1 VAVCVAG
8 LTFFFGQSA
17 KGRLLFDRIK
27 LRLPLFGQLNKK
39 SLLSNFSRTLSVLV
53 SSGIPLVPAMRL
65 AIETIDN
72 RVISQNLSDITTDI
86 EEGAGI
92 GESFRKSG
100 FFPEIMVQMVS
111 TGEKTG
117 AIDEMVLRT
126 ADFYEK
132 QVDSSINTLTTLLEP
147 IVIALIG
154 LVVGGM
160 MLAMFLPVFKLG
172 GIMHR

>member
-1 VAVCVAG
+1 
-8 LTFFFGQSA
+8 
-17 KGRLLFDRIK
+17 
-27 LRLPLFGQLNKK
+27 
-39 SLLSNFSRTLSVLV
+39 LV

-72 RVISQNLSDITTDI
+72 QVIARTLSDITTDI
-86 EEGAGI
+86 EKGAGV
-92 GESFRKSG
+92 GEGFRKSG
-100 FFPEIMVQMVS
+100 FFPEIMVQMIA

-117 AIDEMVLRT
+117 AIDDMVLKT

-132 QVDSSINTLTTLLEP
+132 QVESTISTLTTLLEP
-147 IVIALIG
+147 IIIALIG

-172 GIMHR
+172 GVMHH